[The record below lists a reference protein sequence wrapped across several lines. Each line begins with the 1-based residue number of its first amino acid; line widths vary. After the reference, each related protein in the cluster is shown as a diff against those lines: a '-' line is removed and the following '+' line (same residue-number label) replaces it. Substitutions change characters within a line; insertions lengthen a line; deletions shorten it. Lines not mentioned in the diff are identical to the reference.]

1 MLAVFIV
8 LMAAELV
15 AGMVAG
21 ALALA
26 LEMM

>member
-8 LMAAELV
+8 LMAAEFV

-26 LEMM
+26 LELL